1 MRYEIVKVLLMDNV
15 GVFMKKSL
23 KVLLLVGLAQSAQGF
38 ERAQGSR
45 GFGSVVRN
53 VAGAT
58 FGGAALATAPLVVH
72 HACKNS
78 QNFMPLMDGLTD
90 NPLLVPTL
98 AVGGGVGLGAGLYAS
113 RNDIKNAYNT
123 IKQNT
128 NFNVISSNWFSLASS
143 FSLGYTAATFAGPFL
158 LPEAWVKPAALGVA
172 GVCLVKGLHG
182 ASTNEELSRRVGAA
196 EAKLGQ
202 DQKFRTTLK
211 EILETQNNEHGT
223 LICGATTMRDTKVRF
238 QQENVQL
245 QDSLTAKTKQ
255 FDILNNEYAVLNEQ
269 HTQFKVGIGA
279 FCRQL
284 GQTLKVQGE
293 ASSDDTYRATLL
305 SATQQT
311 VTQRDDLQVQNDS
324 QRRDIEDGKKLF
336 QGQKKA
342 LEDNTKKLEEQVKAT
357 EDLKVLLAEVKP
369 LQLEGL
375 QHQYETAITANAIAS
390 FHLQEQV
397 SHGNQQAI
405 KLNQKALDLQLDSV
419 TKLMALKSY
428 RLAITDGTGSERLA
442 IKAPSDDS
450 TILPR
455 ASGLSKKPLSKSCI
469 SLFRSL
475 NQLER
480 LSPDGKK

>member
-211 EILETQNNEHGT
+211 EILEAQNNEHGT
-223 LICGATTMRDTKVRF
+223 LIGAATTMRDTKVRF
-238 QQENVQL
+238 QGENVQL
-245 QDSLTAKTKQ
+245 QDSLTAKTKE
-255 FDILNNEYAVLNEQ
+255 FNILNNEHAVLNEQ

-279 FCRQL
+279 FCASLRQNL
-284 GQTLKVQGE
+284 G
-293 ASSDDTYRATLL
+293 
-305 SATQQT
+305 
-311 VTQRDDLQVQNDS
+311 
-324 QRRDIEDGKKLF
+324 
-336 QGQKKA
+336 
-342 LEDNTKKLEEQVKAT
+342 
-357 EDLKVLLAEVKP
+357 
-369 LQLEGL
+369 
-375 QHQYETAITANAIAS
+375 
-390 FHLQEQV
+390 
-397 SHGNQQAI
+397 
-405 KLNQKALDLQLDSV
+405 LDSV
-419 TKLMALKSY
+419 ENLKACEEDSRQEITFMIGLLHGAHEAAVVQHAEDVKQIKEQGFRLNELTNQVESANQQLAAQTTEIETVKQVTAQTGQLAVAQAYATNSLVIAQHEQVFEMARLEDVSAKIRLKVPGFQKEKIAVEKLQSINAVLEKFKNQPITMADLPALQNTGSDPMITPVSPTVSPYGSQIATLKSPVTVTKNS
-428 RLAITDGTGSERLA
+428 RVTEF
-442 IKAPSDDS
+442 K
-450 TILPR
+450 
-455 ASGLSKKPLSKSCI
+455 
-469 SLFRSL
+469 
-475 NQLER
+475 
-480 LSPDGKK
+480 